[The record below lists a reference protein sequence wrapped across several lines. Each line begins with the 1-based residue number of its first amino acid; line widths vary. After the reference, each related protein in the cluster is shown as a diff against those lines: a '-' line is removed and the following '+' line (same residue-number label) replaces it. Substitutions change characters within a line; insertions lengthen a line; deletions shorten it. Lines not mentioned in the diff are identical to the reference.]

1 MPGSLP
7 LMDFSGLVVSMH
19 ASALMYLGAIPTP
32 EGPTERDMELARQS
46 IDMLRVIDEKTR
58 GNLTDDEEKLMRKL
72 LYDLQLAYVRATEG
86 SDS

>member
-1 MPGSLP
+1 MPGTLP

-32 EGPTERDMELARQS
+32 DGETVHDIDLARQS

-58 GNLTDDEEKLMRKL
+58 GNLSEDEEKLMQKL
-72 LYDLQLAYVRATEG
+72 LFDLQLAYVNATEREQT
-86 SDS
+86 

>member
-32 EGPTERDMELARQS
+32 EGATEIDLQLARQS
-46 IDMLRVIDEKTR
+46 IDMLRVIEEKSQ
-58 GNLTDDEEKLMRKL
+58 GNLTEDEDKLLHKL

-86 SDS
+86 PTT